1 MLGLIKKDLLMV
13 KSNLKV
19 IAIILIVFGVMAIQ
33 GQGDLSFI
41 PALTSVMIF
50 MSTFSYDEYN
60 KLMLLLFL
68 SQMAERMSWER
79 NILLV

>member
-68 SQMAERMSWER
+68 SQMAERMS
-79 NILLV
+79 